1 MIKSK
6 NKKLIVGL
14 EIGTTKVTVLVGEK
28 INNKEIKVI
37 GVGNCPSKGIDKGNI
52 QDLESMVK
60 CIKKSIYQ
68 AEKMSDQKIYS
79 VNLSFSNKYIQYK
92 NEIGMVSINTGEVTK
107 EDIKNVINTA
117 KSVRM
122 NDKYHILHVIPQEY
136 IIDEQKG
143 IKNPLGLSGIRMQA
157 KVHLITS
164 YYNIEK
170 NIVKAVK
177 KCNLEVNKII
187 FSGLA
192 SSQAILTEE
201 EKKLGVC
208 ILDIGGGTID
218 LLIYIDGSLQHSQ
231 VIPYAGNIIT
241 KDISYAFSISMSDAE
256 YLKIKYGCASS
267 FLQENLQKIE
277 IKRSKDHK
285 SQTFNQEKLIEVIEL
300 RCLEL
305 LEIINTTILKLQ
317 KKFKKHNSKYNF
329 NAGIIITGGVSK
341 TKFFLDCAERVFQM
355 KVRIGRIKNIN
366 GLENNINQPEY
377 STVIGLLNFQN
388 QKYSLENN
396 FSYNTKKQ
404 NWLSQIKNF
413 FKF

>member
-1 MIKSK
+1 MIKLT

-28 INNKEIKVI
+28 LNNGEIKVI
-37 GVGNCPSKGIDKGNI
+37 GIGNCPSRGIDKGNI
-52 QDLESMVK
+52 HDLESIVK
-60 CIKKSIYQ
+60 CIQKAIYQ
-68 AEKMSDQKIYS
+68 AEKMSNHKIYS
-79 VNLSFSNKYIQYK
+79 INLSFSNKYIQYK
-92 NEIGMVSINTGEVTK
+92 NEIGMVSINTGEVSQ

-117 KSVRM
+117 KSVRI

-136 IIDEQKG
+136 IIDEQSG

-170 NIVKAVK
+170 NIVKAVQ
-177 KCNLEVNKII
+177 KCNLKVNKII

-218 LLIYIDGSLQHSQ
+218 LLIYVNGSLQHSQ

-267 FLQENLQKIE
+267 FLQENLKKIE
-277 IKRSKDHK
+277 IKRSKENK

-305 LEIINTTILKLQ
+305 LEIINKKILKLQ
-317 KKFKKHNSKYNF
+317 KKFKDNHSKYNL
-329 NAGIIITGGVSK
+329 NAGIVITGGVSK

-355 KVRIGRIKNIN
+355 KVRMGYIKNIH
-366 GLENNINQPEY
+366 GLKNDINQPEY

-388 QKYSLENN
+388 TKYALENN
-396 FSYNTKKQ
+396 FLYSKKKKS
-404 NWLSQIKNF
+404 WLYKIKNF
-413 FKF
+413 FKL